1 MTDRRKGPPN
11 RHFRFLQS
19 GSRSTGLTATGGQS
33 TCRRRASARRRCR
46 NPCRSGQCRSAAS
59 RSAAPPVE
67 TPPSH
72 DSAADR
78 SSYAL
83 STTQAPRAA
92 PNSDAGSSLHSHLPI
107 FGAFYWAT
115 CTIHRKLELVA
126 NQSLPA
132 GPKLNPSVA
141 MILLSCNCVAA
152 GSRTDGPLVA
162 CLNFDA
168 LPRPSVWCAADECH
182 PLRSNPP
189 GRCAHSDTR

>member
-1 MTDRRKGPPN
+1 MTDPRKGPPN
-11 RHFRFLQS
+11 FSFF
-19 GSRSTGLTATGGQS
+19 AIGQPLDRLDGNRS

-46 NPCRSGQCRSAAS
+46 NPCRCGQYRSAAS

-92 PNSDAGSSLHSHLPI
+92 TNSDTGSSLHNRLPI

-115 CTIHRKLELVA
+115 CTIHRKVELVA

-132 GPKLNPSVA
+132 GLKLNASVA
-141 MILLSCNCVAA
+141 MILLSLQLRRSRDEDRRAA
-152 GSRTDGPLVA
+152 RRLFEFRRFT
-162 CLNFDA
+162 
-168 LPRPSVWCAADECH
+168 
-182 PLRSNPP
+182 
-189 GRCAHSDTR
+189 